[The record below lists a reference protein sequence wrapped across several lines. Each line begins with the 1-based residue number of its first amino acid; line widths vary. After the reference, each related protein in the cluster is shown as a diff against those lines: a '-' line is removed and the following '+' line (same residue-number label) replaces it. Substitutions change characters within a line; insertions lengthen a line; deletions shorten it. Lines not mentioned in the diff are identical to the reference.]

1 MWEVSAI
8 VNAVITHS
16 TSVCVKS
23 NVTVSLSCGVNSV
36 AKASAKGVVSADVCV
51 VAKASATAC
60 GIAGL
65 SWLGNDSAKDSAKA
79 PAKDS
84 AKAPAKD
91 SAKAPAKDSAKDSA
105 KAPAK
110 DSAEGNVSAS

>member
-84 AKAPAKD
+84 AK
-91 SAKAPAKDSAKDSA
+91 DSA

>member
-1 MWEVSAI
+1 MWAVSAI

-16 TSVCVKS
+16 RSAWLKS
-23 NVTVSLSCGVNSV
+23 NVTVWIKCGVNSV
-36 AKASAKGVVSADVCV
+36 AKSSAKGVVSADVCV

-84 AKAPAKD
+84 AK
-91 SAKAPAKDSAKDSA
+91 DSA